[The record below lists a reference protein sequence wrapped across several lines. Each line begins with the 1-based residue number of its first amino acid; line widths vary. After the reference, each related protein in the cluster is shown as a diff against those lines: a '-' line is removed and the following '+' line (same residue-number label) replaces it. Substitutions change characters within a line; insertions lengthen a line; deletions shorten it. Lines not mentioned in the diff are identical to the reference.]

1 MLTASITL
9 HRKPKDGTDGVGI
22 TSADVVFAIGESKT
36 TSPTTGW
43 ITNFSGLTLESGKY
57 VWTCTKTTLTK
68 GTSYYT
74 GAYCLGECYD
84 FAQVVELYALS
95 DSSTNPPDVAVFR
108 PSYEVV
114 KGKYLWSCVKVTY
127 NDANISYLN
136 KKCVSYFPNDGING
150 TKFTPKGT
158 AYDHYSK
165 ASELP
170 TPSIDTVNRKYLVDI
185 DDKSTPTRN
194 TPCVC
199 YYKNTTTFMS
209 DVAAEGDVY
218 NIGGTL
224 WVHDGKVWHDFGS
237 VQGPKGDDGED
248 AINIVFSPAE
258 LVFDADENGN
268 LKQAEKSAEIKVYRG
283 TTELHYK
290 TDWDNDAE
298 FGDNCRAALLVNT
311 TTNKPEVK
319 ISEIKSSMIDDVKVP
334 ATSGGANVSVI
345 VDGVK
350 YRAYLP
356 FSVNVNTYANFL
368 IRDNKK
374 YISKYTEVSNK
385 YDAVSTE
392 LNNKANKSD
401 LKTVETTIE
410 QTAENIKLE
419 VLSKT
424 SGRRNMLVNSA
435 FRNQDSV
442 LIHSLARIEK
452 NTGVDSVNCI
462 HSSDKYS
469 GTGEGNC
476 IGAFWDSTQKNGVV
490 TNIPIVKG
498 KKYVFSCWIK
508 SDNLDLPFNI
518 ECFYMKSINQQSRA
532 DAKGAKSESFKVT
545 ERNKWQKITCVLDTN
560 NADATEYLAVNFW
573 SNNKNVPK
581 AIGADEY
588 PTCNAYIC
596 KPMMEEGD
604 TYGGWTLSDGDYDY
618 VGGNM
623 IDNARTLEVG
633 GSLKSLNPNGLPD
646 YERAYYGDCM
656 ALRIKNTNAN
666 NTYLVME
673 FATDSMELDVD
684 YIFSFLAKGKAS
696 IGLYAQCDRNAEGD
710 SVFSEDSVNQGTR
723 LLNVR
728 YASIIEL
735 PNQLT
740 TEYKRYWGHM
750 RFHGYLPSKLYIQLN
765 GAGEVYVCQPKLEKG
780 ATMTEFTERKT
791 DLVDKASLKKAGI
804 EITTDKVKLYGDK
817 VEVVTTTK
825 NEDGTSTDTQTAMF
839 SNGKLNANLIDA
851 DKIEVKHLWAKSEDG
866 TTKVGYFGN
875 YEIEAC
881 KVDDTTYAP
890 LFVGGDTAS
899 QSSFYVSSEGAM
911 YATSGYIGG
920 FNIGKTS
927 IDGIN
932 GQNKVMLTPGYI
944 SFDNKTHGI
953 DNIIGANWK
962 YGLDYVGQQIVVKYD
977 HATPSYGGNIGIAN
991 LKNIALYVSASGN
1004 IDRLS
1009 RDTGVVNSVY
1019 PCGNHAIFCDKGDFA
1034 GFRPCFRIITSS
1046 QALSKYDVVVE
1057 IVETW
1062 KKHNSIT
1069 GEDTSV
1075 EVGPVTISLP
1085 TNPEIGQMYW
1095 IIRSTRHDYSMKT
1108 TDGTQIYTPGG
1119 VTTFYTFKTQN
1130 EMVCVVYTGSNWRV
1144 MWNMGV

>member
-1 MLTASITL
+1 MTKKDFVARGSAWIPRAPEDGTSVTILSTKVLYQVSASPTDIPTSWIEDIKNAIQTDS
-9 HRKPKDGTDGVGI
+9 KPYLWSKTIVAYSDNNKTVTFSVSYKGKDGT
-22 TSADVVFAIGESKT
+22 
-36 TSPTTGW
+36 
-43 ITNFSGLTLESGKY
+43 N
-57 VWTCTKTTLTK
+57 
-68 GTSYYT
+68 GTS
-74 GAYCLGECYD
+74 
-84 FAQVVELYALS
+84 
-95 DSSTNPPDVAVFR
+95 
-108 PSYEVV
+108 
-114 KGKYLWSCVKVTY
+114 
-127 NDANISYLN
+127 
-136 KKCVSYFPNDGING
+136 
-150 TKFTPKGT
+150 FTPKGT
-158 AYDHYSK
+158 ATGFFYNMSSVPSYEDGMDSDVYIVNVDDRSNPT
-165 ASELP
+165 SELP
-170 TPSIDTVNRKYLVDI
+170 PYVCRYEYESLVVYHAEFGDGYNVNGHLYVA
-185 DDKSTPTRN
+185 N
-194 TPCVC
+194 
-199 YYKNTTTFMS
+199 S
-209 DVAAEGDVY
+209 DE
-218 NIGGTL
+218 
-224 WVHDGKVWHDFGS
+224 WVDFGEI
-237 VQGPKGDDGED
+237 QGAKGEKGDDGMD

-268 LKQAEKSAEIKVYRG
+268 LKQAEKSAEIKVFRG
-283 TTELHYK
+283 NKQLTYL
-290 TDWDNDAE
+290 TDWDFPNVGKQP
-298 FGDNCRAALLVNT
+298 GDNCNAAFMVEENSSPLKPIAKIYDISSTDIVG
-311 TTNKPEVK
+311 TNPQA
-319 ISEIKSSMIDDVKVP
+319 KVP
-334 ATSGGANVSVI
+334 ASSGGINVPIKINDVT
-345 VDGVK
+345 
-350 YRAYLP
+350 YNAYLS
-356 FSVNVNTYANFL
+356 FAVNVNTFAHTL
-368 IRDNKK
+368 IEDNKR

-392 LNNKANKSD
+392 LNKKAD
-401 LKTVETTIE
+401 LKTVESTIE

-442 LIHSLARIEK
+442 FIHSLARIEK
-452 NTGVDSVNCI
+452 NTGLDGVNCI
-462 HSSDKYS
+462 HSKDTYS
-469 GTGEGNC
+469 GTGDGNY
-476 IGAFWDSTQKNGVV
+476 IGAFWDSTQRNGVV

-498 KKYVFSCWIK
+498 KKYVISCWIK
-508 SDNLDLPFNI
+508 SDNKDLPFVI
-518 ECFYMKSINQQSRA
+518 ECFFMNSINQQNRGE
-532 DAKGAKSESFKVT
+532 DAVRKEYHVDNVKEWK
-545 ERNKWQKITCVLDTN
+545 RITFVLDTTN
-560 NADATEYLAVNFW
+560 SSPYADKIKTFVAVNFW

-581 AIGADEY
+581 ADGATEY

-604 TYGGWTLSDGDYDY
+604 TYSGWTLSEDDYDY

-633 GSLKSLNPNGLPD
+633 GSLTSINESNVADYGL
-646 YERAYYGDCM
+646 AYYGDSM
-656 ALRIKNTNAN
+656 SLHINNNNA
-666 NTYLVME
+666 
-673 FATDSMELDVD
+673 DSTPSIMTFQPSLEVGVD
-684 YIFSFLAKGKAS
+684 YMFSFLAKGTAN
-696 IGLYAQCDRNAEGD
+696 IGLYALCDNSVDGD
-710 SVFSEDSVNQGTR
+710 YLLSEDSVNADVRVVDTFR
-723 LLNVR
+723 NR
-728 YASIIEL
+728 YASIIL
-735 PNQLT
+735 IPTQLT

-750 RFHGYLPSKLYIQLN
+750 RFYGHVPTKLYLQLN
-765 GAGEVYVCQPKLEKG
+765 HAGEVYICQPKLEIG

-875 YEIEAC
+875 YEIDAC

-962 YGLDYVGQQIVVKYD
+962 YELDYVGQQIVVKYD

-1009 RDTGVVNSVY
+1009 RDTGIVNSVY

-1046 QALSKYDVVVE
+1046 QTLSKYDVVVE

-1095 IIRSTRHDYSMKT
+1095 IIRSTRHNYSMKT